1 VQAHVISGAAASE
14 FGSVAIEWTL
24 EGVEKSLTAEGVP
37 KEPGPFSPSRAAQ
50 IAVPPPNVV
59 PKTERACDVMI
70 VREVEWW

>member
-1 VQAHVISGAAASE
+1 M
-14 FGSVAIEWTL
+14 
-24 EGVEKSLTAEGVP
+24 TAEGVP